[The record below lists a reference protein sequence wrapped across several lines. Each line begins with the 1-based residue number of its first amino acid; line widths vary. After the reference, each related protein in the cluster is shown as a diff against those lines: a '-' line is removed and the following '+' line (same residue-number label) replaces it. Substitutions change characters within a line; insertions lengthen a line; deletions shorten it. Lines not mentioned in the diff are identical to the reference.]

1 MGIKICNPQYFYTLF
16 FTKYKIS
23 EVITIKFKSFEDV
36 KEVYGEEN
44 LIKIC
49 NLKQIITY
57 AKLNVQ
63 PVWIDEG
70 YKGKLI
76 GYYFAP
82 ETKKAWEYWKASTPP
97 SSH

>member
-1 MGIKICNPQYFYTLF
+1 MQSAIFLCPIFYDNNT
-16 FTKYKIS
+16 S

-97 SSH
+97 SNH